1 MSSKERIDK
10 ILSNLGYGSRKD
22 IKKIIKKGFIS
33 IDGEIIRDN
42 SLKIDPY
49 NAIIRVEDKLVKY
62 RENIY
67 IMMNKPSGVVSSTD
81 DPLNKTVIDLISNEY
96 KIFNPFPVGRLD
108 KDTEGLLI
116 LSNDGILAH
125 SILSPKK
132 HVNKKYYVEVLGKVT
147 QEDIKIFSDGVF
159 IDDYKTMPAK
169 MDIIESNSI
178 SKVNLTIKEGKFHQ
192 VKRMFKSVNKE
203 VTYLKRISMGNLK
216 LDENL
221 KLGQYR
227 EITEDEIELLKG

>member
-33 IDGEIIRDN
+33 IDGEITKDSSI
-42 SLKIDPY
+42 KVDPY
-49 NAIIRVEDKLVKY
+49 KSIIRVEDKIVKY
-62 RENIY
+62 REKIY

-81 DPLNKTVIDLISNEY
+81 DPLSETVIDLISNEY

-132 HVNKKYYVEVLGKVT
+132 HVNKTYYVEVLGKVT
-147 QEDIKIFSDGVF
+147 QEDINIFSDGVF
-159 IDDYKTMPAK
+159 IDDYKTMPAE
-169 MDIIESNSI
+169 MYIIESDSV

-192 VKRMFKSVNKE
+192 VKRMFKAVNKE